1 MRSINLFIIALMTL
15 PLFSANTLEA
25 KTKPKAT
32 LTQVKQAEPVKAESP
47 AKQLINIAYLSQ
59 EQAVPPALS
68 NLDPFIPDKG
78 LLGSELAINDNNTT
92 GQFTGQSFVLNK
104 FIVPI
109 DGNVVEVFN
118 KEIVDKYQLVVSLL
132 PAESL
137 TKLTDSAAGKSIL
150 LFDAATSDDSLRA
163 EQCRPEVLHLLPSRA
178 MRADALAQY
187 MMKKRWTKWFLVV
200 GANPED
206 RLFAD
211 AIKRAAKRFGS
222 KIVAEKVWEHTAD
235 ARRTVQSDVAVFSQ
249 DADDYDVLVVA
260 DEQGQ
265 FGEYLDYRTWLPR
278 PVIGTQGLI
287 ASAWHK
293 THEQWGAIQIQNRF
307 QEQAHRW
314 MEEQDYA
321 AYLAIR
327 AIGEAAT
334 RTKSNE
340 LKAIKDYILSP
351 YFALQGYKGSPLS
364 FRPWDGQLRQPILLA
379 APRSLVAVAPIEGF
393 LHPKTELD
401 TLGVDQPETTCR
413 MEKNNEK

>member
-1 MRSINLFIIALMTL
+1 
-15 PLFSANTLEA
+15 
-25 KTKPKAT
+25 
-32 LTQVKQAEPVKAESP
+32 
-47 AKQLINIAYLSQ
+47 
-59 EQAVPPALS
+59 
-68 NLDPFIPDKG
+68 
-78 LLGSELAINDNNTT
+78 
-92 GQFTGQSFVLNK
+92 
-104 FIVPI
+104 
-109 DGNVVEVFN
+109 
-118 KEIVDKYQLVVSLL
+118 
-132 PAESL
+132 
-137 TKLTDSAAGKSIL
+137 
-150 LFDAATSDDSLRA
+150 
-163 EQCRPEVLHLLPSRA
+163 

-200 GANPED
+200 GTNPED
-206 RLFAD
+206 KLFAD

-340 LKAIKDYILSP
+340 LKAIKDYMLSP